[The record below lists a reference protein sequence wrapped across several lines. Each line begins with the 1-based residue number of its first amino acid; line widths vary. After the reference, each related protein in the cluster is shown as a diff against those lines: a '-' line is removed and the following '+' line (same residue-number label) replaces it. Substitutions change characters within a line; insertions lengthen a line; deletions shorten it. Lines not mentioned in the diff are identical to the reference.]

1 MQTLTAEAVSEHLQ
15 VPLYV
20 VSAGELGTTVI
31 ALERKLS
38 EVLALAT
45 VWKAVLL
52 IDEADIFLEK
62 RSPSNIERNALVGVF
77 LRLLEYY
84 SGVMLLTTNRLE
96 DFDEAF
102 ASRFSLTLRF
112 DDLGQKAR
120 AVLWAK
126 FLQLCCPEW
135 APQQV
140 AQVFDLDALGAHVVN
155 GRVIKQTVRT
165 AQALALAENVPLA
178 MTHLKIVLSL

>member
-1 MQTLTAEAVSEHLQ
+1 M
-15 VPLYV
+15 PLYV

-45 VWKAVLL
+45 WKAVLL
-52 IDEADIFLEK
+52 IDEANIFLEK

-84 SGVMLLTTNRLE
+84 SGVLFLTTNRLD

-112 DDLGQKAR
+112 DDLSEKAR
-120 AVLWAK
+120 TVLWTK
-126 FLQLCCPEW
+126 FLQLCSPQW
-135 APQQV
+135 TPQQLGH
-140 AQVFDLDALGAHVVN
+140 VFDLDALGTHVS
-155 GRVIKQTVRT
+155 
-165 AQALALAENVPLA
+165 
-178 MTHLKIVLSL
+178 MTT